1 MRTRS
6 DLFPYGALAA
16 AAIALVVATATAFND
31 DREQEPAS
39 DGAASTAPAAPVP
52 SAAPVDLDDG
62 AVADPGADPEQVVAD
77 AAVAMGGVTSV
88 EFRLA
93 REGAPVFV
101 DQFESIAL
109 DAAVGQFQ
117 VPTRAQASLEV
128 TVDGNLRTRIG
139 AVAIDSEVWMSNP
152 VTGRFETL
160 PDGYDIDPSRF
171 FDPSG
176 GWQPLLADLTAV
188 EMVGVADRGGQRWHV
203 RGTAAAADVE
213 NITVGLVRD
222 QDVVVDLWVH
232 PGTTLVTAIEFDTE
246 LEDGRAHWTL
256 ELDRYGETFTITEP
270 EGV

>member
-6 DLFPYGALAA
+6 DLIPYGALAA
-16 AAIALVVATATAFND
+16 AAVALVVAAATALAD
-31 DREQEPAS
+31 DRERPPGSAT
-39 DGAASTAPAAPVP
+39 ASTAPGAPVA
-52 SAAPVDLDDG
+52 SGAPVDLDDG
-62 AVADPGADPEQVVAD
+62 AVADPNAEPEQVVAD
-77 AAVAMGGVTSV
+77 AAAAMGDVTSV
-88 EFRLA
+88 EFHLA

-117 VPTRAQASLEV
+117 VPTRAQATLEV

-160 PDGYDIDPSRF
+160 PEGYDIDPSRF

-176 GWQPLLADLTAV
+176 GWQPLLAGLTDV
-188 EMVGVADRGGQRWHV
+188 ELVGVADRGGERWHV

-232 PGTTLVTAIEFDTE
+232 PGTSLVTAIEFDTE
-246 LEDGRAHWTL
+246 LEDGQAHWTL
-256 ELDRYGETFTITEP
+256 ELNRYGETFTINQP